1 MTWRPV
7 CPVATLTEEIP
18 FAVEVSGVAV
28 CVVRIAGEFF
38 AVHDECSHQ
47 AVPLSEGDVEDGMIE
62 CWRHGSRFDLR
73 SGAVVNPPAV
83 EPVPV
88 YPTRVDDG
96 QLCVDVGD

>member
-38 AVHDECSHQ
+38 AVHDECTHQ

-62 CWRHGSRFDLR
+62 CWRHGVTVRSPLR
-73 SGAVVNPPAV
+73 RRGQPARCGAGARLPDPGGRRAA
-83 EPVPV
+83 
-88 YPTRVDDG
+88 
-96 QLCVDVGD
+96 LCRRR